1 MFNRNYL
8 IAIAIGATALTL
20 IPNKL
25 LYKHTELTNLVV
37 TGIRKD
43 EDGTNHVELYCPIH
57 NAYRIYAIAFLHPH
71 IKVNSI
77 LRDIPVVVTKRKIRL
92 SKHTTTT
99 YRYSTVRKL
108 LSQATWS

>member
-1 MFNRNYL
+1 MFNRNCL
-8 IAIAIGATALTL
+8 IVIAIGATALTL

-25 LYKHTELTNLVV
+25 LYRRTELTNLVV
-37 TGIRKD
+37 TGIHKD
-43 EDGTNHVELYCPIH
+43 DDGTSHVELFCPLH
-57 NAYRIYAIAFLHPH
+57 NAYRTYKVAFLQPH

-99 YRYSTVRKL
+99 YRYSTVSKL